1 MKKKMNFLFLFLVAW
16 VCPSIGDVEVKPI
29 TESEIQ
35 AIRIGSSQET
45 TRITFDINGSFTHKI
60 VKLENPDR
68 FVLDIFNLQK
78 KPDTTN
84 IDLTKS
90 PISKVRTSLRNA
102 NTVRIV
108 FDLKNKVDHEDFI
121 LQGTDQPTR
130 RLVIDLKNNLKS
142 VLAPTPNLVL
152 EKKPTKQTN
161 EKDVLEI
168 KSQNFTDSLDEANNK
183 IVISREQAAREQAA
197 REQAAKAQAARE
209 QAAKEQAA
217 KELAAKAQAAREQA
231 AKEQAAKEQAA
242 REQAAKEQAAREQ
255 AARELAAKELAAK
268 ELAAKELAAKE
279 LAAKELAA
287 KEQVARE
294 QEAKQNALKTLAKPE
309 NDKEELTR
317 IIPKSSDLY
326 SKKSSKKDIFKIA
339 FGSGISSDETCG
351 VSFGLEYTAGIQLTN
366 KISTHISYLE
376 MPCNPEGASESVD
389 QSFDEYTL
397 RYTSPLTGAFFEYG
411 SSDYN
416 FGDYYSSKSDV
427 YGFGYTYNQNDY
439 FSEIKFKVYP
449 EDYESIV
456 YVGAIFGLSF

>member
-197 REQAAKAQAARE
+197 REQAAKE

-217 KELAAKAQAAREQA
+217 KEQTAKEQA
-231 AKEQAAKEQAA
+231 AKEQAAKEQAAKAQAAREQAA

-255 AARELAAKELAAK
+255 AAREQ
-268 ELAAKELAAKE
+268 AAKE

-351 VSFGLEYTAGIQLTN
+351 VSFGLEFTAGIQLTN
-366 KISTHISYLE
+366 KISSHISYLE

-411 SSDYN
+411 RSDYN
-416 FGDYYSSKSDV
+416 FGDYYLSKSDV

-456 YVGAIFGLSF
+456 YVGAIFGLNF

>member
-197 REQAAKAQAARE
+197 REQAAKE

-217 KELAAKAQAAREQA
+217 KAQAAR
-231 AKEQAAKEQAA
+231 EQAA

-255 AARELAAKELAAK
+255 AAREQ
-268 ELAAKELAAKE
+268 AAKE

-351 VSFGLEYTAGIQLTN
+351 VSFGLEFTAGIQLTN
-366 KISTHISYLE
+366 KISSHISYLE

-456 YVGAIFGLSF
+456 YVGAIFGLNF

>member
-197 REQAAKAQAARE
+197 REQAAKE

-217 KELAAKAQAAREQA
+217 KAQAAR
-231 AKEQAAKEQAA
+231 EQAA

-255 AARELAAKELAAK
+255 AAREQ
-268 ELAAKELAAKE
+268 AAKE

-351 VSFGLEYTAGIQLTN
+351 VSFGLEFTAGIQLTN
-366 KISTHISYLE
+366 KISSHISYLE

-411 SSDYN
+411 RSDYN

-456 YVGAIFGLSF
+456 YVGAIFGLNF